1 MAIRR
6 VLVANRGEIA
16 VRIIRACRDLGIE
29 TVAVFSE
36 ADRDSLATQL
46 ADRAVCIGP
55 APARQSYLNA
65 DALLVT
71 ARHTGCD
78 ALHPGYG
85 FLAENAEFADECAA
99 NGIQFIGPSGDTM
112 RGLGDKLPARRTAE
126 RLGIPVV
133 PGGPLDAD
141 AAPADTVL
149 DQVGLP
155 LLIKASAGGGG
166 RGLRRVDDPVDL
178 AGALAQSAAEA
189 GAAFGDPT
197 LYVERY
203 IERGRHIEVQI
214 VGDRYGNVI
223 HLFERDCT
231 TQRRYQKLVEEAP
244 SPVLDDAARKAITD
258 SACRLARAVGYQG
271 AGTVEFLFDL
281 DTGAHYFIEMNTRL
295 QVEHPVSELL
305 TGLDLVRLQL
315 LVASGEPLPVS
326 QDDVTMT
333 GHVIEFRVN
342 CEDPGNGFLPAAG
355 TVRRWRPA
363 AGPWVRVDTHME
375 QGRVVPPYYDSLLAK
390 LIVSGDTREQVLER
404 SRRCLAEFT
413 VDGVPTTL
421 PFHSWLVAHPDFISA
436 NLHTTWVDD
445 NWKGARRS

>member
-16 VRIIRACRDLGIE
+16 VRVIRACRDLGIE
-29 TVAVFSE
+29 TVAVFSTV
-36 ADRDSLATQL
+36 DRDTLAPQL
-46 ADRAVCIGP
+46 ADDAVCIGP
-55 APARQSYLNA
+55 AAAKQSYLNA
-65 DALLVT
+65 GALLV
-71 ARHTGCD
+71 AALHKGCD

-85 FLAENAEFADECAA
+85 FLAENAEFADECAR
-99 NGIQFIGPSGDTM
+99 NGIQFIGPRGETM
-112 RGLGDKLPARRTAE
+112 RGLGDKVPARQTAE
-126 RLGIPVV
+126 RLGVPVV
-133 PGGPLDAD
+133 PGGTLNGGTTSAE
-141 AAPADTVL
+141 AVV

-166 RGLRRVDDPVDL
+166 RGLRRVDDPTEL

-189 GAAFGDPT
+189 DAAFGNAT

-214 VGDRYGNVI
+214 VGDRHGNVI

-244 SPVLDDAARKAITD
+244 SPVLGHAARTAITD
-258 SACRLARAVGYQG
+258 AACRLARATGYEG
-271 AGTVEFLFDL
+271 AGTVEFLFDQ

-315 LVASGEPLPVS
+315 LAAAGEPLPVQ
-326 QDDVTMT
+326 QDEVRMN
-333 GHVIEFRVN
+333 GHVIEFRIN
-342 CEDPGNGFLPAAG
+342 CEDPDSGFMPAAG
-355 TVRRWRPA
+355 TVRGWRPPT
-363 AGPWVRVDTHME
+363 GPWVRLDSHMQ
-375 QGRVVPPYYDSLLAK
+375 QGRTVPPYYDSLLAK
-390 LIVSGDTREQVLER
+390 LIVWGDTREQALRR
-404 SRRCLAEFT
+404 SRRALAEFT

-421 PFHSWLVAHPDFISA
+421 PFHSWLIAQPDFISS
-436 NLHTTWVDD
+436 NLHTTWVDG
-445 NWKGARRS
+445 NWKGAGRP

>member
-16 VRIIRACRDLGIE
+16 VRIIRACRDVGIE

-36 ADRDSLATQL
+36 ADRDTLATQL
-46 ADRAVCIGP
+46 ADKAVCIGP
-55 APARQSYLNA
+55 VQAKHSYLNA

-71 ARHTGCD
+71 ALHTGCD

-85 FLAENAEFADECAA
+85 FLAENAEFADECAR
-99 NGIQFIGPSGDTM
+99 NGIQFIGPRGDTM
-112 RGLGDKLPARRTAE
+112 RGLGDKLPARETAE

-133 PGGPLDAD
+133 PGGTLDGS
-141 AAPADTVL
+141 AASAGAVL
-149 DQVGLP
+149 KQIGLP
-155 LLIKASAGGGG
+155 LLVKASAGGGG
-166 RGLRRVDDPVDL
+166 RGLRRVDDSADL

-189 GAAFGDPT
+189 DAAFGNPT

-258 SACRLARAVGYQG
+258 SACRLARGMGYEG

-281 DTGAHYFIEMNTRL
+281 DTGEHYFIEMNTRL

-326 QDDVTMT
+326 QDEVTMS

-355 TVRRWRPA
+355 TVRRWRPP
-363 AGPWVRVDTHME
+363 AGPWVRLDTHME
-375 QGRVVPPYYDSLLAK
+375 QGQAVPPYYDSLLAK
-390 LIVSGDTREQVLER
+390 LIVWGDTREQALER
-404 SRRCLAEFT
+404 SRRCLAEFA

-421 PFHSWLVAHPDFISA
+421 PFHSWLVAQPDFIFS
-436 NLHTTWVDD
+436 NLHTTWVDG
-445 NWKGARRS
+445 NWKGARRP